1 MDDLYRELIL
11 DHYKDPRNFGSLDSP
26 DASHEEDNPLCGDR
40 IRMEIK
46 LSNDKL
52 SAVRFSG
59 EGCAISMASASL
71 LTEAVDGKKIKDLQR
86 LDKDDIVSLLG
97 NPILTPTRLK
107 CALLPLEVLQR
118 AIQRTTNG

>member
-71 LTEAVDGKKIKDLQR
+71 LTEAVGGKKIKDVQ
-86 LDKDDIVSLLG
+86 
-97 NPILTPTRLK
+97 NPFCT
-107 CALLPLEVLQR
+107 VFF
-118 AIQRTTNG
+118 

>member
-26 DASHEEDNPLCGDR
+26 HASHEEDNPLCGDR

-46 LSNDKL
+46 LSHDKL

-59 EGCAISMASASL
+59 VGCAISMASASL

-118 AIQRTTNG
+118 AIQRITNK